1 MELIVH
7 VILAWSG
14 GITKNEHTG
23 DLLPVKILKKC
34 KVKVR
39 ILIKKYGP
47 LSEWL
52 TFNISL
58 TLSEKANKR
67 VKE

>member
-1 MELIVH
+1 MQSEGED
-7 VILAWSG
+7 S
-14 GITKNEHTG
+14 N
-23 DLLPVKILKKC
+23 
-34 KVKVR
+34 
-39 ILIKKYGP
+39 KKYGP